1 MLTSASMPQVVLD
14 EALPEE
20 GVATS
25 NEEDKGGSVEA
36 DIVRN
41 KQELIDTVHDT
52 LGVLQGGDAYMNQE
66 SYPASSSLHSG
77 GDKKEKGPAT
87 PPALDKGQSDIEIQ
101 SFFNSLDKPLKEG
114 AYRLQIERELD
125 VALAKRNMIKAQAQ
139 MSKCEMD
146 EEEEQY
152 RNVLAALYDGHVSN
166 DVASQAEAKF
176 QINMLQHECDKMELV
191 TAEAQLDTARIRLEN
206 AQKLE
211 LKAKRRLVRKMDK
224 ITSIVRNFS
233 HIMTSVPRTFF
244 FVCNC
249 NLYGLMGFYTKTLL
263 KRKMWKMYPDEK
275 WFRFKNG
282 TGKQVYCPLANVTV
296 DFCDQSIYTLSN
308 PIINGNIYF
317 SSKIKLARLMMHC
330 TSDILLIPPTFI
342 IENNSIVEGTRL
354 EEMRGDNDVS
364 INNVL
369 YALAQEHL
377 PIWFLKDSALDYS
390 RGITMLQHPWEYKD
404 VLSKENQ
411 KGGEKGAKPK
421 LYVLQPHIPDPLLH
435 NGTHKFHIRVYM
447 LIHKPSK
454 ILLKSSGM
462 ERPEGTRD
470 FYLYVYTDGWLDIAT
485 MPFTGNV
492 NVENTSAS
500 SSGVC
505 DKSNISRDRTSRWKA
520 WEHYERS
527 FPILKNATQFLVQI
541 VKRKL
546 DALERFG
553 EDDENA
559 KRLQRQNQFELFG
572 CDYMFNNDFK
582 PFLLEVNSGPV
593 CKASEEEMV
602 KKMLD
607 IVLPFGRDKADE
619 NVERDDPSADR
630 WVEVPLF

>member
-1 MLTSASMPQVVLD
+1 MPQVVLD
-14 EALPEE
+14 EALAEPDVEDEKE
-20 GVATS
+20 GE
-25 NEEDKGGSVEA
+25 NGCVEA

-41 KQELIDTVHDT
+41 KQELIDTVHDS
-52 LGVLQGGDAYMNQE
+52 LSLLQGGDGYMNQQ
-66 SYPASSSLHSG
+66 SYPASSSLQNGES
-77 GDKKEKGPAT
+77 KEKGLEKPS
-87 PPALDKGQSDIEIQ
+87 LDKIESNIEIQ
-101 SFFNSLDKPLKEG
+101 SFFNSLNNPLKEG
-114 AYRLQIERELD
+114 TYRLQMEHEFD
-125 VALAKRNMIKAQAQ
+125 VALAKRNMLKAQAQ
-139 MSKCEMD
+139 VSKCQMD

-152 RNVLAALYDGHVSN
+152 RNVLAALYDGTVSN

-191 TAEAQLDTARIRLEN
+191 TAETQLDTAKIRLEN

-249 NLYGLMGFYTKTLL
+249 NLYGLMEFYAKILL
-263 KRKMWKMYPDEK
+263 RRKWWKMYPDEK

-282 TGKQVYCPLANVTV
+282 AGNQVYCPLANVTV

-330 TSDILLIPPTFI
+330 TSDVLLIPPTFI
-342 IENNSIVEGTRL
+342 IENGCIVEGTH
-354 EEMRGDNDVS
+354 MANKRGNDDVS
-364 INNVL
+364 VNNVL
-369 YALAQEHL
+369 YAVAQEHM

-390 RGITMLQHPWEYKD
+390 RGITMLQYPWEYKNI
-404 VLSKENQ
+404 LSKDNE
-411 KGGEKGAKPK
+411 GGQDGANSK
-421 LYVLQPHIPDPLLH
+421 LYVLQPHIPNPLLH
-435 NGTHKFHIRVYM
+435 NGTHKFHIRMYM

-454 ILLKSSGM
+454 ILLASSGV
-462 ERPEGTRD
+462 ESPEGARD

-485 MPFTGNV
+485 MPFTGKLNV
-492 NVENTSAS
+492 NDDS
-500 SSGVC
+500 SNSSDVC

-527 FPILKNATQFLVQI
+527 FPILKNATQYLVQI

-546 DALERFG
+546 DALENFG
-553 EDDENA
+553 DNDENA
-559 KRLQRQNQFELFG
+559 SRLRRQNQFELFG
-572 CDYMFNNDFK
+572 CDYIFNNEFK

-602 KKMLD
+602 ESMLD
-607 IVLPFGRDKADE
+607 IVLPFGRDKPDE
-619 NVERDDPSADR
+619 KKDQSADK